1 MKIFKIFIET
11 FLFKGFKNYN
21 LFFLFDLISIYIFE
35 SVIKQKFTN
44 YNHIFLNSIAH
55 FQHNNWDEI
64 ENYKIFFKYTD
75 AICEKILGLAKNY
88 NQVLIYNGF
97 TQKKIKTEYLLRPI
111 NPKDFLKNIGINFY
125 KLNTNMTNGGIL
137 EFKNNKLKLD
147 NLKNLRKF
155 NIYGHKFFEIKELK
169 DNKVFFRIQVK
180 SKCKLTKKNS
190 DNYVQKNLSYDSKF
204 QIKKLKEKNLN
215 KEIFNKIRFLKTTG
229 KHDFKG
235 ATV

>member
-1 MKIFKIFIET
+1 MYICIKFISIFDLMKIFKIFIET

-88 NQVLIYNGF
+88 KQVLIYNGF

-125 KLNTNMTNGGIL
+125 KLNTNMTNGG
-137 EFKNNKLKLD
+137 
-147 NLKNLRKF
+147 
-155 NIYGHKFFEIKELK
+155 
-169 DNKVFFRIQVK
+169 
-180 SKCKLTKKNS
+180 
-190 DNYVQKNLSYDSKF
+190 
-204 QIKKLKEKNLN
+204 
-215 KEIFNKIRFLKTTG
+215 TG
-229 KHDFKG
+229 I
-235 ATV
+235 